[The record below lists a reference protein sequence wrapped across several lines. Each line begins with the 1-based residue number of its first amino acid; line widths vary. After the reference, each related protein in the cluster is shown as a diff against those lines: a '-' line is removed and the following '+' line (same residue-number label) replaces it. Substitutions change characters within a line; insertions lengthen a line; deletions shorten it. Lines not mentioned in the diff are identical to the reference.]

1 MSVTDALLSV
11 ILDVHIFYVL
21 PTQAWFYGERLS
33 LPVEMDYDLT
43 LAKQTYDLAERWDT
57 ARSKNVDDL
66 VFKPTDFDMFDTN
79 QKSE

>member
-21 PTQAWFYGERLS
+21 PTHACFYGGLS
-33 LPVEMDYDLT
+33 LPVEMDYDLN
-43 LAKQTYDLAERWDT
+43 LAKQAYNLTERWDT

-79 QKSE
+79 HKSE